1 MQQSVPILA
10 VQQYKVEGA
19 QKNKGKAW
27 VSANTG
33 TRWSG
38 TAIHTLTA
46 WLTRLVF
53 IYINRKTNSTVTCS
67 FDNR

>member
-10 VQQYKVEGA
+10 VQRYKVEEG

-33 TRWSG
+33 T
-38 TAIHTLTA
+38 AIRTLTV

-53 IYINRKTNSTVTCS
+53 IYINRETNSTVMCS
-67 FDNR
+67 FDNT